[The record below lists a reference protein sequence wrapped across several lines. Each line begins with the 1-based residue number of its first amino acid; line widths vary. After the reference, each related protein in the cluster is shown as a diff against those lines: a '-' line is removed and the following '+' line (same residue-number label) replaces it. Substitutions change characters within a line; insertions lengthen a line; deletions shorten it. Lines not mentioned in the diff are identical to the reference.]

1 MLQYLLRRPSSFIHL
16 YIFKGVLR
24 LIYFIITIS
33 IIIIIS
39 LFLIVFPLYT
49 HTEIVPS
56 TVNIQND

>member
-1 MLQYLLRRPSSFIHL
+1 MLQYLLEGPSSFIHL

-39 LFLIVFPLYT
+39 LFLIVFSTLHTHRNCAFYCKYT
-49 HTEIVPS
+49 E
-56 TVNIQND
+56 